1 MPEHI
6 LVLILAGPKYDKLN
20 RVLAHLVHHI
30 GDQVE
35 SLLIR
40 QTGDNA
46 NQHGLV
52 VYSKSQLLLER
63 RFVLHFF
70 LPEVA
75 HIIVPGNVLVCLRIV
90 VFVIDAVDD
99 PRQTVGSCVHQAVQS
114 LAVEGHL
121 DLLRV
126 GVADGSHPVRIDD
139 AALQIIGIL
148 VGLQLVRREIIFG
161 KPGDVHHPLG
171 IPHALEL
178 QVMYGHDGLDPPE
191 VLIPVPE
198 VVKIHRDQ
206 TGLPVMAVDDV
217 RTEIKKRQR
226 A

>member
-1 MPEHI
+1 M
-6 LVLILAGPKYDKLN
+6 
-20 RVLAHLVHHI
+20 
-30 GDQVE
+30 
-35 SLLIR
+35 
-40 QTGDNA
+40 
-46 NQHGLV
+46 

-63 RFVLHFF
+63 RLILHFL

-75 HIIVPGNVLVCLRIV
+75 HVIVLRDILICLRIII
-90 VFVIDAVDD
+90 FVIDAVDD
-99 PRQTVGSCVHQAVQS
+99 PRQAVGSCVHQAIQP

-121 DLLRV
+121 DLFRV
-126 GVADGSHPVRIDD
+126 GVADGGHPIRIDD
-139 AALQIIGIL
+139 AALQIIGVL
-148 VGLQLVRREIIFG
+148 VSLQLVRREIIFG